1 MPVAERS
8 AATLDPY
15 RGPAPQYAAR
25 ATDAHQPGFSADA
38 RGPAVH
44 GETRYKAARRDRDVF
59 GHIAGGD
66 ADTDTLPSLPE
77 LRRRSADAARN
88 NPLALAGISAKATN
102 VVGTG
107 LRLNAAI
114 DRDALGL
121 SDADADAWEAQAE
134 AEWQLFASSPLC
146 DLRKTLTFS
155 EQQDLAYRSHIER
168 GDHFI
173 ALVSRPGPRARW
185 WPYSFALQHIEAE
198 RVSNPHHARDTER
211 LIAGIEKDAQGAPVR
226 IHVADHHPGSLLRH
240 GKRPSWTPLRLR
252 GARTGRPLVLHL
264 YRTLREG
271 QTRGVPE
278 LAPVLEVLKQ
288 LDRYIDAEVD
298 RAANSALF
306 MAFLTTADGDGMAA
320 LGGELVDDRQ
330 HFYEKF
336 QQDRYAIDH
345 SSIASLFPGDKMEFA
360 DPKSPNPSAETF
372 IRTFATLVGAALE
385 IPQEVL
391 LRHFSSSYSAARG
404 ALIMAQ
410 QHFHA
415 RRAWL
420 ASRLCQPV
428 YEAVLTDAIA
438 AGRLHAPG
446 FLDDPF
452 ARQAWLGAEWI
463 GDAPP
468 IIDENKAVSAARDRV
483 EAGFSSR
490 KRETVQ
496 LTGQDY
502 DHVRRQRAK
511 EARQEPRQMA
521 LELPS
526 ADDLDHEDQR

>member
-1 MPVAERS
+1 MAES
-8 AATLDPY
+8 ARQLDPY
-15 RGPAPQYAAR
+15 RGPSPQYANANGL
-25 ATDAHQPGFSADA
+25 TFSADA
-38 RGPAVH
+38 RGAPVQ
-44 GETRYKAARRDRDVF
+44 GETRYKAARRDSDVF
-59 GHIAGGD
+59 ANSFSGD

-88 NPLALAGISAKATN
+88 NPLALAGISAKVTN

-114 DRDALGL
+114 DREALGL
-121 SDADADAWEAQAE
+121 SDDEADAWEAQAE
-134 AEWQLFASSPLC
+134 AEWQLFSSSLNC
-146 DLRKTLTFS
+146 DLRKTLCFA
-155 EQQDLAYRSHIER
+155 EQQDLAYRNSIER

-173 ALVSRPGPRARW
+173 ALVSRPGPRPRW
-185 WPYSFALQHIEAE
+185 WPYSFALQHIEAD
-198 RVSNPHHARDTER
+198 RVSNPHGARDTER
-211 LIAGIEKDAQGAPVR
+211 LIAGIEKDSQGAPIA
-226 IHVADHHPGSLLRH
+226 IHVANHHPGSLLRH
-240 GKRPSWTPLRLR
+240 GQPPRWTRLR
-252 GARTGRPLVLHL
+252 MTGARTGRPLVLHL

-288 LDRYIDAEVD
+288 LDRYVDAEVD

-320 LGGELVDDRQ
+320 LGGDELVEDRQ
-330 HFYEKF
+330 QFYKKF
-336 QQDRYAIDH
+336 RQDRYAIDH

-360 DPKSPNPSAETF
+360 DPKSPNPNAETF
-372 IRTFATLVGAALE
+372 IRTFATLIGAALE

-404 ALIMAQ
+404 ALLMAW
-410 QHFHA
+410 QHFNT

-420 ASRLCQPV
+420 ASRKCQPV

-438 AGRLHAPG
+438 AGRLKAPG

-452 ARQAWLGAEWI
+452 ARQAWAGSEWI

-468 IIDENKAVSAARDRV
+468 IIDENKAVTAAVDRV
-483 EAGFSSR
+483 AGGFSTR
-490 KRETVQ
+490 KRETAQ

-511 EARQEPRQMA
+511 EARQEPQQMA
-521 LELPS
+521 LDLPS
-526 ADDLDHEDQR
+526 ADDLDREDER